1 MPQPLIKKGASN
13 PLPTNRRVLVAM
25 DGSLYSANSISYVS
39 RLFSGVSDIEFH
51 LYSVLNANVP
61 ETQLAWINENDLEKS
76 LDPLDLKK
84 YENIDQCM
92 TNASQILA
100 RNGIGPQQVKQGI
113 RLARRGTAHDLV
125 NEARAGMYDAMLIGR
140 RGLGMVREMV
150 LGSVS
155 RKVIQQCHDVPIW
168 LIDGQVD
175 SRKFLVPIDGTVNSL
190 RAVDHLA
197 FMLRGN
203 PHAEV
208 SLFHSPQMFAGK
220 PEMNTAPFHAIWGAE
235 WCAAHLTGPD
245 RLFHAPEQLLLE
257 SGFPPERL
265 HRLETRLGLYPSRQ
279 IVRQA
284 LIDDFGTIVMGRRP
298 GDAKK
303 GLFGGV
309 TDKVLTLA
317 EQVAIWIVG

>member
-1 MPQPLIKKGASN
+1 MSKLLSSKAADQPAM
-13 PLPTNRRVLVAM
+13 TRRVLVAL
-25 DGSLYSANSISYVS
+25 DGSIYSANSISYVT
-39 RLFSGVSDIEFH
+39 RLFAGVADIEFH
-51 LYSVLNANVP
+51 LFSVIHASIP

-84 YENIDQCM
+84 YQSIEHCM
-92 TNASQILA
+92 NKAAHLLA
-100 RNGIGPQQVKQGI
+100 RHNIGPQPVTRI
-113 RLARRGTAHDLV
+113 VRLARRGAALDLM
-125 NEARAGMYDAMLIGR
+125 NEARSGMYDALLIGR
-140 RGLGMVREMV
+140 RGLGMVQEMV
-150 LGSVS
+150 MGSVS
-155 RKVIQQCHDVPIW
+155 KKVLQQCHDVPIW

-175 SRKFLVPIDGTVNSL
+175 SRKFLVPIDGSIYSL

-197 FMLRGN
+197 FILHGN

-208 SLFHSPQMFAGK
+208 TLFHSPQMFASK
-220 PEMNTAPFHAIWGAE
+220 VDTDLAEFHASWGEE
-235 WCAAHLTGPD
+235 WCAAHLNGPD
-245 RLFHAPEQLLLE
+245 RLFHPPEQLLLE

-284 LIDDFGTIVMGRRP
+284 LVDDFGTIVMGRRP
-298 GDAKK
+298 GSASK

-317 EQVAIWIVG
+317 DQVAIWIVG